1 MLPGLALQR
10 LARTPLDPAL
20 VVPLGTAFCA
30 FAFWLSLLAAV
41 PAVFP
46 GGLVLLLAGAWLFGR
61 GPLERA
67 AGPSLRGALPAGLAL
82 VALLAVAQYPWNRL
96 DAGTGDF
103 LLDPLVTFDSAF
115 HVGLTHELLSGGPPQ
130 VPGVSGFPLGYHLGT
145 DLVRAAARRW
155 AGTDPWNSLTRLDVT
170 LWGVALVLALRAL
183 AARLAAPP
191 LAIALVPWTLLLT
204 DFSFVFAS
212 NPQAHWWT
220 DLLRGNVLLS
230 LVYANPLV
238 PALGLAVGALVSLS
252 RHEETGRPGQL
263 ALAAL
268 QAAAVPF
275 FKVFLGAQLV
285 LGLGV
290 AFLLARNAS
299 RRSLAIAAT
308 PIALA
313 TALLALGQGGETVA
327 IAFDPFD
334 LVRTT
339 RETLGLDPVSGLRLA
354 AAGALWLLLSL
365 GLRLAGLGEALRA
378 LRGPALGSALA
389 AIALSGWPL
398 GLLFRVSAPEMLAGQ
413 NPVNDAG
420 YLLEQSGPLLWVFA
434 AMALARI
441 AVSPA
446 RRLAVAAAVLLFATP
461 GHAAVR
467 REESGHG
474 PRSDAGHDGARDARA
489 RVGIAARRRRAAAAR
504 RPLPRGA
511 GGARGP
517 ARDVRALHALP
528 HAVRLE
534 GRPRGPARG
543 RLWVFPRPRA
553 RRSARDRAPA
563 GGVVPGALRQRPRPL
578 RHHRRPGA
586 GVRRAGSAGVPDRRS
601 RGPRVEGNP
610 GGMGDGVP
618 HLKERRQQPWPFV
631 PLRRSPLRVEGA
643 GKYNGQRTTDNEQRT
658 RTTDNE
664 QRTNGTTKRRR
675 ASGGH
680 PPPVPR
686 N

>member
-1 MLPGLALQR
+1 MTPSELSLFVLFAAGFILLPGLALQR

-30 FAFWLSLLAAV
+30 FTFWLSLWAAV

-82 VALLAVAQYPWNRL
+82 VALLAVAQYPWNRM

-204 DFSFVFAS
+204 DFSFVFAR

-299 RRSLAIAAT
+299 RRSLAIAAA
-308 PIALA
+308 PMALA
-313 TALLALGQGGETVA
+313 TALLALGQGGATLA
-327 IAFDPFD
+327 IAIDPFD

-354 AAGALWLLLSL
+354 GAGALWLLLSL

-378 LRGPALGSALA
+378 LRGPALGSTLA

-434 AMALARI
+434 AIALARI
-441 AVSPA
+441 ARSPA

-461 GHAAVR
+461 ATLQYAVKKAATAPDRMPATMVRAMRALESASRPGDVVLQRPGGRYPAAPVVLAGRRVTYERFTPYLTQFVSRPDLEARHAAVYGFFRARERNEALAIAR
-467 REESGHG
+467 RLGASFLVLYDSDRVRFDTTSVLEPVYEE
-474 PRSDAGHDGARDARA
+474 PGARVYRI
-489 RVGIAARRRRAAAAR
+489 VG
-504 RPLPRGA
+504 
-511 GGARGP
+511 
-517 ARDVRALHALP
+517 VK
-528 HAVRLE
+528 
-534 GRPRGPARG
+534 GR
-543 RLWVFPRPRA
+543 
-553 RRSARDRAPA
+553 
-563 GGVVPGALRQRPRPL
+563 
-578 RHHRRPGA
+578 
-586 GVRRAGSAGVPDRRS
+586 
-601 RGPRVEGNP
+601 E
-610 GGMGDGVP
+610 
-618 HLKERRQQPWPFV
+618 
-631 PLRRSPLRVEGA
+631 
-643 GKYNGQRTTDNEQRT
+643 
-658 RTTDNE
+658 
-664 QRTNGTTKRRR
+664 
-675 ASGGH
+675 
-680 PPPVPR
+680 
-686 N
+686 